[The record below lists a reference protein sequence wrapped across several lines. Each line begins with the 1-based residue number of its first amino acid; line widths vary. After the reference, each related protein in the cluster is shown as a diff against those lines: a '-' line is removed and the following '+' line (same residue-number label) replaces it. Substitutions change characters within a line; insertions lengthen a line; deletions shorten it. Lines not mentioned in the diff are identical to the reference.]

1 MHFEEKEDNIKI
13 SDIVPDIH
21 LCIET
26 HASKSNLLAKMCQIL
41 VVWFGRS
48 ILDTFLIISWD
59 SVHIFQNRFLCWNR
73 ESEPVNLNTMNPII
87 RPFFFH
93 L

>member
-48 ILDTFLIISWD
+48 ILDTFFGNILGLGAYFSK
-59 SVHIFQNRFLCWNR
+59 
-73 ESEPVNLNTMNPII
+73 
-87 RPFFFH
+87 PFFA
-93 L
+93 LRP